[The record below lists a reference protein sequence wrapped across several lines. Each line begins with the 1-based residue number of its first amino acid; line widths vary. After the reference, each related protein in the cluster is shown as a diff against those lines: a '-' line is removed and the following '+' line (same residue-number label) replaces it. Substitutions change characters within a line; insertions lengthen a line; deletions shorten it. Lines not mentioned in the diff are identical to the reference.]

1 MKKSVSL
8 FLPPLLFFLSL
19 WSLPGCASLG
29 RAQTAEVEPA
39 TAIPQKTDLL
49 ASEFPFW
56 AKDLRRAEIVAFG
69 SFPFTMFTATFIM
82 DTYRWAAHGGGTT
95 EEARRY
101 APWPFKSAGAVEM
114 TGDEHII
121 TMVAAASASVTIA
134 LLDYFIVQTK
144 RHKSRM
150 RAERLPPGT
159 PIIIRT
165 PAASGA
171 DGPPGPDGGLP
182 EGEGAGENPPPG
194 GPSPADGD
202 TVPGQA
208 PGTP

>member
-1 MKKSVSL
+1 VKKHSSL
-8 FLPPLLFFLSL
+8 FLSPFLFFFFLS
-19 WSLPGCASLG
+19 SLPGCASLG
-29 RAQTAEVEPA
+29 RAQTAEVEPPVK
-39 TAIPQKTDLL
+39 IPQKTGAA
-49 ASEFPFW
+49 ASEFPLLV
-56 AKDLRRAEIVAFG
+56 KDLRRAEIVAFG

-82 DTYRWAAHGGGTT
+82 DTYRWAARGGGTT

-134 LLDYFIVQTK
+134 LLDYLIIRTK
-144 RHKSRM
+144 RHKARV

-165 PAASGA
+165 PAGEAAASGPDA
-171 DGPPGPDGGLP
+171 GFPGDGEAGGDSP
-182 EGEGAGENPPPG
+182 SGGASAVEGAAIPG
-194 GPSPADGD
+194 Q
-202 TVPGQA
+202 VPGD
-208 PGTP
+208 P